1 MKWGDI
7 LVIRHNVLGRIS
19 WWQGG
24 DPHKRTRE
32 ARYYPHLAVVKTFKE
47 GVNRVMGLFKAGVLD
62 KGHPVTVGGILP
74 LFMGLARGKQ

>member
-7 LVIRHNVLGRIS
+7 LAIRHNVLGRIS

-47 GVNRVMGLFKAGVLD
+47 GVNRVMGLFKSLTRATLSQWGA
-62 KGHPVTVGGILP
+62 KNSGIP
-74 LFMGLARGKQ
+74 G